1 MSLKNFVRRSEIIS
15 RENIKKCYRDIDML
29 YYELDF
35 LNDLLNRYSNKTAGT
50 SMSIYERQNE
60 MASIREQIPR
70 VYKDINFYKEC
81 INVEKM
87 EMKRI
92 RETYGYD
99 NEQKYNQTYNEEY
112 NDNYNDNYN
121 NTYNDSYDD
130 SYDDGYNDNNINN
143 YINNYYYNEDNESE
157 YDTYEPNENNENND
171 DELEEIKDYKYN
183 PVTDT
188 FE

>member
-1 MSLKNFVRRSEIIS
+1 MSLKDFARRSEIIS
-15 RENIKKCYRDIDML
+15 KENIKKCYRDIDML

-35 LNDLLNRYSNKTAGT
+35 LNNLLSRYSNKTAGT
-50 SMSIYERQNE
+50 SFSIYERQNE

-92 RETYGYD
+92 RETYGYND
-99 NEQKYNQTYNEEY
+99 ERNYNNVYDQEHRQNYTYNEDYDDY
-112 NDNYNDNYN
+112 NDNYND
-121 NTYNDSYDD
+121 D
-130 SYDDGYNDNNINN
+130 YNDNDSES
-143 YINNYYYNEDNESE
+143 NE
-157 YDTYEPNENNENND
+157 YENNENNENNEID